1 MMSGGR
7 EADIGREGSK
17 KTMHWII
24 RSRALPHVLDLRL
37 RVVKLLDLTGKK
49 LIFELSLYMYIFEY

>member
-7 EADIGREGSK
+7 EADIGREGSNHK
-17 KTMHWII
+17 NNALDHSLK
-24 RSRALPHVLDLRL
+24 RSTAVLDLTL

-49 LIFELSLYMYIFEY
+49 LIFELSLYIFEY